1 MTKVKNYKKVNQLRN
16 LFAKIMNNTAFITL
30 FATALG
36 VLLAFYLNGLSE
48 SNSKKMK
55 VNKAYSNIITEL
67 ETNKKSVLENVKNDS
82 TIIALEKIRKYDVFL
97 KGEIITSSE
106 KIDSIMDQINVAK
119 FVDSLNLQQGV
130 VKYFVNYN
138 NLQFAISSLPNVAWE
153 AAQIADLTNEFEYEC
168 LAKIIDIYN
177 LQDLLNAEEYKLL
190 ELYADEKYNQFYRT
204 LSISHALR
212 SQLLERYEEAIV
224 DIKNCN

>member
-1 MTKVKNYKKVNQLRN
+1 MKKKISQLRKI
-16 LFAKIMNNTAFITL
+16 FAKIMNNTAFITL
-30 FATALG
+30 FAITLG

-48 SNSKKMK
+48 SSSKQIK
-55 VNKAYSNIITEL
+55 VNKAYSNIVIEL
-67 ETNKKSVLENVKNDS
+67 ESNKKKVLGNLVNDS
-82 TIIALEKIRKYDVFL
+82 TIIVLDKIRKYDVFL
-97 KGEIITSSE
+97 KGEIITSSK

-119 FVDSLNLQQGV
+119 FVDSLNLEQGV

-168 LAKIIDIYN
+168 LATIIDIYN
-177 LQDLLNAEEYKLL
+177 LQDLLTAEEYKLL
-190 ELYADEKYNQFYRT
+190 GYFADEKYNQFYRT
-204 LSISHALR
+204 LGISRGLR
-212 SQLLERYEEAIV
+212 RQLLEKYEETII

>member
-1 MTKVKNYKKVNQLRN
+1 
-16 LFAKIMNNTAFITL
+16 MNNTAFITI

-82 TIIALEKIRKYDVFL
+82 TIIALEIIKKYDVFL

-106 KIDSIMDQINVAK
+106 KIDSIMDHINVAK
-119 FVDSLNLQQGV
+119 FIDSLHLEQGA

-168 LAKIIDIYN
+168 LATIIDIYN
-177 LQDLLNAEEYKLL
+177 LQDLLTAEEYKLIG
-190 ELYADEKYNQFYRT
+190 YFADEKYNQFYRA
-204 LSISHALR
+204 LGISRGLR
-212 SQLLERYEEAIV
+212 RQLLENYEEAII
-224 DIKNCN
+224 DIKYCN